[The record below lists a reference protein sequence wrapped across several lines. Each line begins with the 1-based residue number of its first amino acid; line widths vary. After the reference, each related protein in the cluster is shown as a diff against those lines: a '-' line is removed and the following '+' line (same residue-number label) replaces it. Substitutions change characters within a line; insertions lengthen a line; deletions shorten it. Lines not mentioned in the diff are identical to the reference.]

1 MSTKTIHINKI
12 KNKFYNTFTISPYLF
27 LISLISIIVLLLF
40 ISVSWISFFYFT
52 ATNIWYIIQKE
63 KMLIFNQILLAIVS
77 FLSGIIELI

>member
-52 ATNIWYIIQKE
+52 ATNIWYIIE

-77 FLSGIIELI
+77 FFYGIIELI